1 MARGRGGARGRG
13 RGGRRGG
20 GQGDGQDVRGGRGQG
35 RGGHTALGGQGELLW
50 DALLILF
57 LEIQFSVFVNE

>member
-35 RGGHTALGGQGELLW
+35 RGGHTALGGQGELLC
-50 DALLILF
+50 DTLLILF
-57 LEIQFSVFVNE
+57 WEFQFSVFLNE